1 MFLFG
6 LIFILVFFMIGYKS
20 LSKLEKS
27 LNGMIKPKENF
38 ENNNTKINIENKC
51 KVIQDNYNKMLSTP
65 VAVNIPQSEFKN
77 KFYIGENKYSN
88 SSVSPEPNS
97 FPIKQLKYDGICN
110 GEKINKND
118 FQKIKWNNSTTLDSN
133 LHYDINKLINV
144 PEKNIGIGYDIVSL
158 YDWNN
163 INNYNDKL
171 VNINTQKD
179 FDCDNSNYDNIY
191 VI

>member
-1 MFLFG
+1 
-6 LIFILVFFMIGYKS
+6 MIGYKS

-38 ENNNTKINIENKC
+38 ENNNKVNIENKC

-65 VAVNIPQSEFKN
+65 VAVNIPQSEFEN

-88 SSVSPEPNS
+88 PSVSPEPNS

-118 FQKIKWNNSTTLDSN
+118 FQKINWNNSTTLDSN

>member
-6 LIFILVFFMIGYKS
+6 LIFILIFFMIGYKS
-20 LSKLEKS
+20 LSRLEKS

-38 ENNNTKINIENKC
+38 ENNNKVNIENKC

-65 VAVNIPQSEFKN
+65 VAVNIPQQEFEN

-88 SSVSPEPNS
+88 PVVSQEPNS
-97 FPIKQLKYDGICN
+97 FPIKQLKYDGVFN
-110 GEKINKND
+110 GQKINNND
-118 FQKIKWNNSTTLDSN
+118 FQKINWDNSTTLDRN
-133 LHYDINKLINV
+133 LKYDINKLVNV
-144 PEKNIGIGYDIVSL
+144 PEKNIGIGFEIISL

-171 VNINTQKD
+171 ININTKKD
-179 FDCDNSNYDNIY
+179 FNCNNSNYSNIFS
-191 VI
+191 V

>member
-6 LIFILVFFMIGYKS
+6 LIFILIFFMIGYKS
-20 LSKLEKS
+20 LSRLEKS
-27 LNGMIKPKENF
+27 LNGMIKPKEDF
-38 ENNNTKINIENKC
+38 ENNNKIIIENKC

-65 VAVNIPQSEFKN
+65 VAVNIPQQEFEN

-88 SSVSPEPNS
+88 PVVSQKLNS

-110 GEKINKND
+110 GKKINNND
-118 FQKIKWNNSTTLDSN
+118 FQKIHWDNATTLNGN
-133 LHYDINKLINV
+133 LQYDINKLVNV
-144 PEKNIGIGYDIVSL
+144 PEKNIGIGFEIVSL

-171 VNINTQKD
+171 ININTKKD
-179 FDCDNSNYDNIY
+179 NCNNSNYDNIFF
-191 VI
+191 I